1 MRYLLTAD
9 RVLEGSEL
17 KETKNGA
24 VVTEDEKIVYVGQ
37 KDDAKK
43 QYLDAEEINLP
54 GKTLMPGLFE
64 CHNHLAMDARVA
76 GHLGMM
82 ELGPCEHT
90 VMAIK
95 NMKDDLMAGVTTA
108 RCLGDRNYIDVTLR

>member
-9 RVLEGSEL
+9 RVLEGPEL
-17 KETKNGA
+17 KEIKNGA

-43 QYLDAEEINLP
+43 QYPDAEEIDLP

-108 RCLGDRNYIDVTLR
+108 R